1 MSSFDDDDS
10 EFSQWLTDTP
20 SKPIP
25 EPAIVP
31 PTSFSTNEDESYG
44 PKPVKPKPIKL
55 DDDGNEIPD
64 DGYRPDW
71 AVHDGRNQY
80 TNNPVLPDNRS
91 NCFTNVCLTPAQHAK
106 FKSLGGVSWVK
117 ECLAKADIERDKAA
131 RLKEKDRLIA
141 YRLRNPNVRHGEN
154 NRKKKETDE

>member
-55 DDDGNEIPD
+55 DDDGNVIPD

-80 TNNPVLPDNRS
+80 THMPEELKRYS
-91 NCFTNVCLTPAQHAK
+91 FTNIGFTKLEHIK
-106 FKSLGGVSWVK
+106 FKSLGGASWVK
-117 ECLAKADIERDKAA
+117 EQLAKVVDIDKEKAA

-141 YRLRNPNVRHGEN
+141 YRLRNPNARHGEN
-154 NRKKKETDE
+154 NRKKKDIDE